1 MHCNSIHRLISN
13 RFSFRLLHRPTGHL
27 LCTPVPSSS
36 RPSGHQSMSSDD
48 HPSEIKLKPLRQALS
63 LVNEST
69 KWIVSSIAALFLVF
83 KHDSSVMWALLGSI
97 VSSFLNKALKKAINQ
112 ARPDNAR
119 KADPG
124 MPSSHAHSL
133 AFLGTYSSLA
143 LAQYHS
149 NEAALALLFTSI
161 FLTWLR
167 VVLGYHTYPQ
177 VIVGFGLGS
186 ATAIGWRM
194 FGSKS
199 ALPFLDAEP
208 AYGKA
213 LQITTY
219 AFGLLFAARNL
230 LPWLK
235 EKLRESG
242 PKLKLA

>member
-1 MHCNSIHRLISN
+1 MHCTSNHRLISN
-13 RFSFRLLHRPTGHL
+13 RFSLRLQHRPTGHL
-27 LCTPVPSSS
+27 LCPPSSS
-36 RPSGHQSMSSDD
+36 QPSDHQSMSSDD
-48 HPSEIKLKPLRQALS
+48 HTSKIKHEPLRRALS
-63 LVNEST
+63 LINEST
-69 KWIVSSIAALFLVF
+69 KWIVSSIAALFLIS

-112 ARPDNAR
+112 ARPANAR

-124 MPSSHAHSL
+124 MPSSHANSL

-149 NEAALALLFTSI
+149 IGAALALLFTSI

-177 VIVGFGLGS
+177 VVVGFGLGS
-186 ATAIGWRM
+186 ATAVGWRI
-194 FGSKS
+194 FGSKI
-199 ALPFLDAEP
+199 ALPFLDVEP

-219 AFGLLFAARNL
+219 AFGLLFAVRSL

-235 EKLRESG
+235 DKLRESG
-242 PKLKLA
+242 SKLKSA